1 MSENVSNPPSLEDRL
16 VARFGELIELHEL
29 AELLRYPTP
38 LALKRAVSARKL
50 DIALCKVGSRSVVAT
65 RDVARLLVNSGVKER
80 PGAA

>member
-1 MSENVSNPPSLEDRL
+1 MSENVPNPPSLEDRL
-16 VARFGELIELHEL
+16 VARFGELIELNEL

-50 DIALCKVGSRSVVAT
+50 DIALSKVGSRSVVAT